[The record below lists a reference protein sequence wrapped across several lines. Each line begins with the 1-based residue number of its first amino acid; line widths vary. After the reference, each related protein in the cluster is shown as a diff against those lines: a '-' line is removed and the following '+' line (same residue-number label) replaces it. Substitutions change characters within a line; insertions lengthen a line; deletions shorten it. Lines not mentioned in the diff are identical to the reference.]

1 MPKWLILSSESLKKK
16 INFDINHLWKK
27 KKKKEEKNVTLDLP
41 VVNAFCQNEEMLHEL
56 VKLSCL

>member
-16 INFDINHLWKK
+16 DKFRHKPFME
-27 KKKKEEKNVTLDLP
+27 KKKEEKNVTLDLP

-56 VKLSCL
+56 VK

>member
-1 MPKWLILSSESLKKK
+1 MPKWLILSPESLKKKK
-16 INFDINHLWKK
+16 INFDINHLWK

>member
-16 INFDINHLWKK
+16 DKFRHKPFMEK

-56 VKLSCL
+56 VKLLCL